1 MEAKKTSYPNMCKNH
16 RIMKINGLRWVI
28 ITLIGIATVINF
40 IDRNALAV
48 MWPGISKELGM
59 DKSQYAFVISCF
71 MIAYGI
77 SQSLSGRIYDKI
89 GTRLGFVMSITVW
102 SIAAMIH
109 SLAKG
114 VLSFSIFRGLL
125 GLGEAGN
132 WPGAAKSNAEWF
144 PIKERAFAQGI
155 FNAGASLGAVISA
168 PLIAYFY
175 AKVGWQTTFIL
186 IGLLGF
192 IWIIPWWLIN
202 KASPSKHPWITEG
215 EQNYIL
221 EGQKS
226 VGFTTTQTEE
236 KALTMGEI
244 LQYRQSWSIILS
256 RFFLDPIWWLFV
268 SWLPIYL
275 NDRFGFDVKQIGM
288 FAWMP
293 YVGAMIGSLGG
304 GLLSIYLMGKGW
316 FVLGGRWS
324 SIKLK
329 GRGWSVNRTRRFC
342 IALGGCLMFPAL
354 IASAF
359 AATPLWAMATMFVAL
374 MGFQVAIGNI
384 QTMPS
389 DFFLGKNVGTLAG
402 LGGTSA
408 ICGVLITTWL
418 VPSLT
423 KNSYTPFFALATLLV
438 PLGMGMIFWLSGEIK
453 RVR

>member
-1 MEAKKTSYPNMCKNH
+1 
-16 RIMKINGLRWVI
+16 MKINGLRWLI

-89 GTRLGFVMSITVW
+89 GTRLGFVMSITLW

-109 SLAKG
+109 SLARG
-114 VLSFSIFRGLL
+114 VLSFSVFRSLL

-175 AKVGWQTTFIL
+175 ATVGWRTTFIL

-215 EQNYIL
+215 EKDYIL

-226 VGFTTTQTEE
+226 ATTSAAQIED
-236 KALTMGEI
+236 KALTVSE
-244 LQYRQSWSIILS
+244 LLSYKQSWSIILS

-275 NDRFGFDVKQIGM
+275 NDRFGFDVKQIGL

-304 GLLSIYLMGKGW
+304 GWLSQQLISK
-316 FVLGGRWS
+316 
-324 SIKLK
+324 
-329 GRGWSVNRTRRFC
+329 GWSVNRARRFA
-342 IALGGCLMFPAL
+342 ISLGGCLMFPAL

-389 DFFLGKNVGTLAG
+389 DYFSGKNVGTLAG

-408 ICGVLITTWL
+408 IFGVLITTWL

-423 KNSYTPFFALATLLV
+423 QNGYTPFFALATLLV
-438 PLGMGMIFWLSGEIK
+438 PLGMGMIYWLSGEI
-453 RVR
+453 RRLQ

>member
-1 MEAKKTSYPNMCKNH
+1 
-16 RIMKINGLRWVI
+16 MKINGLRWTI

-77 SQSLSGRIYDKI
+77 SQSLSGRLYDKI
-89 GTRLGFVMSITVW
+89 GTRLGFVMSITLW
-102 SIAAMIH
+102 SIAAAIH
-109 SLAKG
+109 SLARG
-114 VLSFSIFRGLL
+114 VLTFSVFRALL

-175 AKVGWQTTFIL
+175 ATVGWRTTFIL

-202 KASPSKHPWITEG
+202 KAGPSKHPWITEG

-226 VGFTTTQTEE
+226 AGFTTETEE
-236 KALTMGEI
+236 KALSVGEI

-304 GLLSIYLMGKGW
+304 GWLSQQLI
-316 FVLGGRWS
+316 S
-324 SIKLK
+324 Q
-329 GRGWSVNRTRRFC
+329 GWSVNRARRFA

-389 DFFLGKNVGTLAG
+389 DFFSGKNVGTLAG

-408 ICGVLITTWL
+408 IFGVLITTWL

-423 KNSYTPFFALATLLV
+423 QNGYTPFFALATLLV
-438 PLGMGMIFWLSGEIK
+438 PLGMAMLFWLSGEIK
-453 RVR
+453 RIR

>member
-1 MEAKKTSYPNMCKNH
+1 
-16 RIMKINGLRWVI
+16 MKINGLRWVI

-48 MWPGISKELGM
+48 MWPGISKELGL

-77 SQSLSGRIYDKI
+77 SQSLSGRLYDKI
-89 GTRLGFVMSITVW
+89 GTRLGFTLSITLW
-102 SIAAMIH
+102 SIAAILH
-109 SLAKG
+109 SLARG
-114 VLSFSIFRGLL
+114 VLSFSIFRALL

-155 FNAGASLGAVISA
+155 FNAGAALGAVISA

-175 AKVGWQTTFIL
+175 ATVGWQTTFIL

-202 KASPSKHPWITEG
+202 KASPSEHPWITEG
-215 EQNYIL
+215 EQNYIT

-226 VGFTTTQTEE
+226 VGFTAQTDE
-236 KALTMGEI
+236 KALTVREI
-244 LQYRQSWSIILS
+244 LTYRPSWAIILS

-275 NDRFGFDVKQIGM
+275 NDRFGFDVKQIGA

-304 GLLSIYLMGKGW
+304 GWLTQRFLED
-316 FVLGGRWS
+316 
-324 SIKLK
+324 
-329 GRGWSVNRTRRFC
+329 GWSVNRTRRFC

-359 AATPLWAMATMFVAL
+359 AATPLWAMGTMFFAL

-389 DFFLGKNVGTLAG
+389 DFFSGKNVGTLAG
-402 LGGTSA
+402 LGGTAA

-423 KNSYTPFFALATLLV
+423 ADKNYTLFFVLATTLV

-453 RVR
+453 RVI

>member
-1 MEAKKTSYPNMCKNH
+1 
-16 RIMKINGLRWVI
+16 MKINGLRWVI
-28 ITLIGIATVINF
+28 ISLIGIATVINF

-89 GTRLGFVMSITVW
+89 GTRLGFVMSITIW
-102 SIAAMIH
+102 SLAAMIH
-109 SLAKG
+109 TLARG
-114 VLSFSIFRGLL
+114 VLSFSIFRALL

-175 AKVGWQTTFIL
+175 ATVGWRTTFIL

-192 IWIIPWWLIN
+192 LWIIPWWLIN
-202 KASPSKHPWITEG
+202 KAQPSEHPWITEG
-215 EQNYIL
+215 EQNYISQ
-221 EGQKS
+221 GQKS
-226 VGFTTTQTEE
+226 TTKTIETND
-236 KALTMGEI
+236 KILTVKELLG
-244 LQYRQSWSIILS
+244 YKQSWSIILS

-275 NDRFGFDVKQIGM
+275 NDRFGFDVKQIGL

-304 GLLSIYLMGKGW
+304 GWLSQRFLE
-316 FVLGGRWS
+316 
-324 SIKLK
+324 
-329 GRGWSVNRTRRFC
+329 RGWSVNRTRRFC
-342 IALGGCLMFPAL
+342 IALGGFLMFPAL

-384 QTMPS
+384 QTLPS
-389 DFFLGKNVGTLAG
+389 DFFSGKNVGTLAG
-402 LGGTSA
+402 LGGTAA
-408 ICGVLITTWL
+408 ILGVLITTWL

-423 KNSYTPFFALATLLV
+423 ADKNYTLFFALATTLV
-438 PLGMGMIFWLSGEIK
+438 PLGMAMIWWLSGDIK
-453 RVR
+453 RVV

>member
-1 MEAKKTSYPNMCKNH
+1 
-16 RIMKINGLRWVI
+16 MKINGLRWVI
-28 ITLIGIATVINF
+28 ISLIGIATVINF

-109 SLAKG
+109 SLARG
-114 VLSFSIFRGLL
+114 VLSFSIFRALL

-175 AKVGWQTTFIL
+175 ATVGWQTTFIL

-192 IWIIPWWLIN
+192 LWIIPWWIVN
-202 KASPSKHPWITEG
+202 KAAPSQHPWITEE
-215 EQNYIL
+215 EQNYII

-226 VGFTTTQTEE
+226 TTPTTTETDD
-236 KALTMGEI
+236 KVLTVSE
-244 LQYRQSWSIILS
+244 LLSYRQSWSIILS

-275 NDRFGFDVKQIGM
+275 NDRFGFDVKQIGL

-304 GLLSIYLMGKGW
+304 GWLSKELMTQ
-316 FVLGGRWS
+316 
-324 SIKLK
+324 
-329 GRGWSVNRTRRFC
+329 GWSVNRTRRYC
-342 IALGGCLMFPAL
+342 ITLGGLLMFPAL

-359 AATPLWAMATMFVAL
+359 AATPLWAMATMFIAL

-384 QTMPS
+384 QTLPS
-389 DFFLGKNVGTLAG
+389 DFFSGKNVGTLAG
-402 LGGTSA
+402 LGGTAA
-408 ICGVLITTWL
+408 IFGVLITTSL
-418 VPSLT
+418 VPTLT
-423 KNSYTPFFALATLLV
+423 ADKNYTLFFALATTLV
-438 PLGMGMIFWLSGEIK
+438 PLGIGMIYWLSGDIK
-453 RVR
+453 RIR

>member
-1 MEAKKTSYPNMCKNH
+1 
-16 RIMKINGLRWVI
+16 MKINGLRWLI

-77 SQSLSGRIYDKI
+77 SQSLSGRLYDKI
-89 GTRLGFVMSITVW
+89 GTRLGFVVSIAVW
-102 SIAAMIH
+102 SVAAMIH
-109 SLAKG
+109 SLARG
-114 VLSFSIFRGLL
+114 VLSFSIFRALL
-125 GLGEAGN
+125 GMGEAGN

-175 AKVGWQTTFIL
+175 ATVGWQTTFIL

-192 IWIIPWWLIN
+192 LWIIPWWLIN
-202 KASPSKHPWITEG
+202 KAAPTKHPWITDG

-226 VGFTTTQTEE
+226 AGFTTTQAEE

-275 NDRFGFDVKQIGM
+275 NDRFGFDVKQIGT

-304 GLLSIYLMGKGW
+304 GWLSGRLMGE
-316 FVLGGRWS
+316 
-324 SIKLK
+324 
-329 GRGWSVNRTRRFC
+329 GWSVNRTRRFC

-359 AATPLWAMATMFVAL
+359 AATPLIAMATMFVAL

-384 QTMPS
+384 QTLPS
-389 DFFLGKNVGTLAG
+389 DFFSGKNVGTLAG

-408 ICGVLITTWL
+408 ILGVLITTWL

-423 KNSYTPFFALATLLV
+423 KNGYTPFFALATLLV
-438 PLGMGMIFWLSGEIK
+438 PLGMAMIFWLSGEIK

>member
-1 MEAKKTSYPNMCKNH
+1 
-16 RIMKINGLRWVI
+16 MKINGLRWFI
-28 ITLIGIATVINF
+28 IGLIGLATVINF

-59 DKSQYAFVISCF
+59 DKNQYAFVISCF
-71 MIAYGI
+71 MIAYSI

-89 GTRLGFVMSITVW
+89 GTRLGFVMSIAVW
-102 SIAAMIH
+102 SVAAMIH
-109 SLAKG
+109 SLARG
-114 VLSFSIFRGLL
+114 VLSFSIFRALL

-175 AKVGWQTTFIL
+175 ATVGWQTTFIL

-192 IWIIPWWLIN
+192 IWIIPWWLVN

-226 VGFTTTQTEE
+226 VGFTNTQSDE

-275 NDRFGFDVKQIGM
+275 NDRFGFDVKQIGL

-304 GLLSIYLMGKGW
+304 GWLSGMLMGKGW
-316 FVLGGRWS
+316 
-324 SIKLK
+324 
-329 GRGWSVNRTRRFC
+329 SVHKTRRFC
-342 IALGGCLMFPAL
+342 IALGGFLMFPAL

-389 DFFLGKNVGTLAG
+389 DFFSGKNVGTLAG

-408 ICGVLITTWL
+408 IMGVLITTWL

-423 KNSYTPFFALATLLV
+423 QNGYTPFFALATLLV

-453 RVR
+453 RIR

>member
-1 MEAKKTSYPNMCKNH
+1 
-16 RIMKINGLRWVI
+16 MKINGLRWI
-28 ITLIGIATVINF
+28 IISLIGIATVINF

-71 MIAYGI
+71 MVAYGI

-89 GTRLGFVMSITVW
+89 GTRMGFVMSITVW

-109 SLAKG
+109 SLARG
-114 VLSFSIFRGLL
+114 VLSFSIFRALL

-175 AKVGWQTTFIL
+175 APVGWQTTFIL

-192 IWIIPWWLIN
+192 LWIIPWWIVN
-202 KASPSKHPWITEG
+202 KASPSEHPWITET
-215 EQNYIL
+215 ERNYIL
-221 EGQKS
+221 EGQKPADTEGPVLSQS
-226 VGFTTTQTEE
+226 VH
-236 KALTMGEI
+236 KNDDKVLTVKE
-244 LQYRQSWSIILS
+244 LLSYKQSWSIILS

-275 NDRFGFDVKQIGM
+275 NDRFGFDVKQIGT

-304 GLLSIYLMGKGW
+304 GWLLGALMHKGW
-316 FVLGGRWS
+316 T
-324 SIKLK
+324 
-329 GRGWSVNRTRRFC
+329 VNRTRRFA
-342 IALGGCLMFPAL
+342 IGLGGCLMFPAL

-384 QTMPS
+384 QTLPS
-389 DFFLGKNVGTLAG
+389 DFFFGQKCRHF
-402 LGGTSA
+402 GGF
-408 ICGVLITTWL
+408 GRH
-418 VPSLT
+418 
-423 KNSYTPFFALATLLV
+423 
-438 PLGMGMIFWLSGEIK
+438 GGDFWGIDYHVARAEFDS
-453 RVR
+453 R